1 MTIEVGIPNNKKSER
16 KSSKIADSTV
26 TNYSPPDIADYRSSI
41 REIMDQEFK
50 NMLVEEIRNGVQEI
64 MRTQRLAIGI
74 IKEDFKQII
83 SEVLEEKRQSIIGN
97 LKKPDSP

>member
-1 MTIEVGIPNNKKSER
+1 
-16 KSSKIADSTV
+16 
-26 TNYSPPDIADYRSSI
+26 
-41 REIMDQEFK
+41 
-50 NMLVEEIRNGVQEI
+50 

>member
-1 MTIEVGIPNNKKSER
+1 VVADEVRNLAEISER
-16 KSSKIADSTV
+16 SAR
-26 TNYSPPDIADYRSSI
+26 DIRGV
-41 REIMDQEFK
+41 
-50 NMLVEEIRNGVQEI
+50 VEEIRNGVQEI